1 MFVSETS
8 ILPPT
13 GMRVRVLD
21 MEGQEFIIDLN
32 PDSKID
38 DVKIRSLGHF
48 LNPADSMKSSLYH
61 KILLVRTGK
70 VLSDEKTL
78 SQEGVTDNDELII
91 LKKRLVPS
99 RYESKDPLQKD
110 EGKKITMD
118 TIKEV
123 TCRLPVAK
131 APKAPETPPNLD
143 FQTELRKIL
152 VSLIE
157 ASQKILCLNPEA
169 SKIFKQAEDM
179 LKESTEP
186 KIDQVSLRKLTEMGF
201 PEGRAKKAL
210 VLNKMSVTESME
222 WLIQHESDPNIDEPV
237 PGTEEVQEPE
247 DQTEG
252 AVGGVEDN
260 DEGQSPQVTNILK
273 SLRAFRKREFK
284 ANPRALQNLVE
295 MGFPEKDAID
305 ALRVGRNDQDAAC
318 DWLLGDRKTKPE
330 EMEEGIDTNS
340 SIYKAIMANP
350 TVQLGLNNP
359 RCLLAFLQMLE
370 SPFMTQQWLN
380 DPETGPLLVQ
390 ISRIYHSEKH
400 SGTQSDSATKTT
412 ETMTLSSSISSSGSS
427 DSSFASTSTQILS
440 SQHNRTSQ
448 ESLSIANSQ
457 MSRSESDPIG
467 TRSRLPDNDT
477 VDSRSRLPED
487 ASSVSLGNSPMEG
500 GSENDLRPSV
510 ARQQRDAGS
519 SPVTMSRSSSSGKVK
534 GDNKPKGR

>member
-13 GMRVRVLD
+13 GMRVRVVN

-32 PDSKID
+32 PDLKID
-38 DVKIRSLGHF
+38 ALKIRSLGHF
-48 LNPADSMKSSLYH
+48 LNPTDSMKSSLYH

-91 LKKRLVPS
+91 LKKRLIPS

-110 EGKKITMD
+110 ENKKITMD

-123 TCRLPVAK
+123 TSRLPVAK

-179 LKESTEP
+179 LKESSEP
-186 KIDQVSLRKLTEMGF
+186 KIDQVSLKKLTEMGF

-210 VLNKMSVTESME
+210 LLNKMSVTESME
-222 WLIQHESDPNIDEPV
+222 WLIQHESDPGIDESV
-237 PGTEEVQEPE
+237 PGTEEPKEQEE
-247 DQTEG
+247 QTEG
-252 AVGGVEDN
+252 AVGGVDDN
-260 DEGQSPQVTNILK
+260 DQSPQVTNILK
-273 SLRAFRKREFK
+273 SLRAFRRREFK

-400 SGTQSDSATKTT
+400 SGSQSDTASKTT
-412 ETMTLSSSISSSGSS
+412 ETMTLSSSISSSASS

-448 ESLSIANSQ
+448 ESLSTPNTQ

-467 TRSRLPDNDT
+467 SRSRLPDNDT
-477 VDSRSRLPED
+477 VDSRSRLPEH
-487 ASSVSLGNSPMEG
+487 SSDSIENSQLDG
-500 GSENDLRPSV
+500 SSENDLRPSV
-510 ARQQRDAGS
+510 ARQEREAGS
-519 SPVTMSRSSSSGKVK
+519 PPVTMSRSSSGKVK
-534 GDNKPKGR
+534 SDNKSKGR